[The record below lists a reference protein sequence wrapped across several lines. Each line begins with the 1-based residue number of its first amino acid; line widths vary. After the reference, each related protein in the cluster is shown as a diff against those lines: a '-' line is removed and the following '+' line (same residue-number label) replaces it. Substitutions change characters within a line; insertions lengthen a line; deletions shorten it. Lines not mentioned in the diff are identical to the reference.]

1 MSCESLAL
9 AAHARRNEYL
19 AIALT
24 LLGLTL
30 SLTLGLMSD
39 GYYMDDDLTHYRFAA
54 DAWHDVTALLHRWAR
69 PGFNFPMALAAR
81 LGGIAGCRI
90 LSALMTAG
98 AAYLAWRI
106 ARRILGPT
114 TWATLVPLLVW
125 VQPMVFKLSL
135 TMLTETPAL
144 LYLTAG
150 IWLYL
155 RGNRIIGCALLSL
168 LFITRDETMAMAP
181 LMAVAVLYDAWRL
194 GGRSFRKAFTT
205 GWVWGCAGAL
215 AWAVAAYWFSALW
228 VDLPPDGSPLEM
240 FSREYTHEYG
250 RGSWLHYVGI
260 WPDAAGMGVLMLAL
274 GGAIWFGR
282 RAWLISA
289 WVFGLVGLHTL
300 IFAMGLFA
308 SGGYSRFLVPIGGL
322 AAVLSAGGLQ
332 AVFAHHRRNL
342 MAIMLLGAAIWLP
355 VTAWVVWTQ
364 WSFNLW
370 AWLIPPAIVCVLAA
384 ITLAVVRNDK
394 WRRVILVGAVVIAAG
409 LQVGRLAPE
418 VKPLRLT
425 DLPMYR
431 ALLTARDRAAAD
443 YADNLGYCQ
452 HVFLQHYRENT
463 EPIFSNE
470 HAIDVWQQAQPGT
483 LYFWENQYALKPHEP
498 ETTQRL
504 LDELQRLGTRIV
516 EVRGEPYYTFVP
528 VAIVQVYVRDA
539 TPADA
544 PPALPLS
551 EKTSSPIAS
560 ETSFASE

>member
-1 MSCESLAL
+1 MISESSSSATDS
-9 AAHARRNEYL
+9 RRNEYL
-19 AIALT
+19 ALAMT
-24 LLGLTL
+24 LLGLVV
-30 SLTLGLMSD
+30 SLALGLASD

-81 LGGIAGCRI
+81 LGGVTGCRI

-98 AAYLAWRI
+98 AAYLSWRI
-106 ARRILGPT
+106 ARRLLGPT
-114 TWATLVPLLVW
+114 TWAALVPLLVW

-155 RGNRIIGCALLSL
+155 RGNRVIGCAVLSL

-194 GGRSFRKAFTT
+194 GGRSFRKVFAT

-260 WPDAAGMGVLMLAL
+260 WPDAAGLGVLMFAL
-274 GGAIWFGR
+274 GGAIWLGR
-282 RAWLISA
+282 RAWLLSA
-289 WVFGLVGLHTL
+289 WVFGLVGLHTV
-300 IFAMGLFA
+300 IFALGLFA

-322 AAVLSAGGLQ
+322 AAVLAGGGLQ
-332 AVFAHHRRNL
+332 AVFVHRRSNIL
-342 MAIMLLGAAIWLP
+342 IFVLLAMGGWLP

-370 AWLIPPAIVCVLAA
+370 VWLIPPAIICVLAA
-384 ITLAVVRNDK
+384 ITLAWVRSGP
-394 WRRVILVGAVVIAAG
+394 RRRYVIVGAVIIAAT
-409 LQVGRLAPE
+409 LQLVRLVPE
-418 VKPLRLT
+418 VRPLRLT
-425 DLPMYR
+425 DSPMHC
-431 ALLTARDRAAAD
+431 ALLEALNRTAAAN
-443 YADNLGYCQ
+443 YAGNLGYSQ
-452 HVFLQHYRENT
+452 HVFLQYYRENT
-463 EPIFSNE
+463 KPAYSNE
-470 HAIDVWQQAQPGT
+470 NAIEIWQQAEPGT
-483 LYFWENQYALKPHEP
+483 LYFWESQYALKPHEP
-498 ETTQRL
+498 ETSQQL

-516 EVRGEPYYTFVP
+516 EVRDEPLYTFMPAP
-528 VAIVQVYVRDA
+528 VVQVYVRDA

-544 PPALPLS
+544 PPALPMRTPN
-551 EKTSSPIAS
+551 E
-560 ETSFASE
+560 